1 MMKRE
6 FDIAAAG
13 GGPAGLFAA
22 LSAAEAGRR
31 VVLFEKLPLPG
42 RKLLATGGG
51 KCNIGNTLSPEEL
64 AAAFGRQGRF
74 MMPALER
81 FYGADMR
88 RWFAERGLEI
98 TLDDDF
104 HYFPA
109 TRRAADVLNV
119 LLREAEARGVR
130 IVTGLAVEQLKI
142 ENGRLAGVTTSD
154 GTSHAVRALVL
165 ATGGRGYTALG
176 GGTSGWKL
184 AEQAGHTVKPPVP
197 ALVGLRT
204 VETWPGECA
213 GLSLPDVRVKID
225 LPREK
230 TAGRGELLFTQEGI
244 SAYAV
249 LDLSG
254 RVAELLATHPEVPL
268 TLDLKPEWSPADW
281 RNLLARTRQSG
292 GAKKVSAHLAE
303 LFPKRLAVLLAGAD
317 DVPAARLTADAAE
330 RLIRRCT
337 ALPLNIRDTDGW
349 ERAMV
354 TRGGVVLKEID
365 PQTLA
370 SRLVP
375 GLFFAGETVDLDGPC
390 GGYNLSWAM
399 ASGVLSG
406 ISAAAF
412 VSA

>member
-1 MMKRE
+1 M
-6 FDIAAAG
+6 
-13 GGPAGLFAA
+13 
-22 LSAAEAGRR
+22 
-31 VVLFEKLPLPG
+31 
-42 RKLLATGGG
+42 
-51 KCNIGNTLSPEEL
+51 
-64 AAAFGRQGRF
+64 
-74 MMPALER
+74 
-81 FYGADMR
+81 
-88 RWFAERGLEI
+88 
-98 TLDDDF
+98 
-104 HYFPA
+104 
-109 TRRAADVLNV
+109 
-119 LLREAEARGVR
+119 
-130 IVTGLAVEQLKI
+130 
-142 ENGRLAGVTTSD
+142 
-154 GTSHAVRALVL
+154 
-165 ATGGRGYTALG
+165 
-176 GGTSGWKL
+176 
-184 AEQAGHTVKPPVP
+184 P

-254 RVAELLATHPEVPL
+254 RVAELLATHPTVPL
-268 TLDLKPEWSPADW
+268 ALDLKPEWSPADW
-281 RNLLARTRQSG
+281 RGFLARARQSG
-292 GAKKVSAHLAE
+292 GAKKMSAHLAE
-303 LFPKRLAVLLAGAD
+303 LFPKRLAVLLAGTD

-337 ALPLNIRDTDGW
+337 ALPLTIRDTDGW

-354 TRGGVVLKEID
+354 TRGGIVLKEID

-370 SRLVP
+370 SRLLP

-406 ISAAAF
+406 IPAAAF